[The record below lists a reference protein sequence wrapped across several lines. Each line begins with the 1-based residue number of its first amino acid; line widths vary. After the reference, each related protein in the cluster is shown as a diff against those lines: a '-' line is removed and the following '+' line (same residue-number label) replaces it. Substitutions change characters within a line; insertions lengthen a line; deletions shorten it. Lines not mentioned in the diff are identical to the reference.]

1 VRGEEYAKA
10 ACLLYQEKLV
20 KYGDIAENCWYF
32 FEAPVEGEGERGV
45 YNSAA
50 VDKLLLNNADAP
62 VALGELHGEFAALSS
77 WDAATLE
84 ACVDGFCE
92 RSGLGRGKVM
102 QPWRVALTGDK
113 MSPGFYDVLVVLG
126 KDEVL
131 ARVKP
136 WVERLA
142 G

>member
-1 VRGEEYAKA
+1 MDQPQA
-10 ACLLYQEKLV
+10 ADAASSV
-20 KYGDIAENCWYF
+20 PTDVPTVGKYN
-32 FEAPVEGEGERGV
+32 P
-45 YNSAA
+45 AA

-62 VALGELHGEFAALSS
+62 KALGDLYTQFESVTN

-84 ACVDGFCE
+84 QTVDAFCE
-92 RSGLGRGKVM
+92 ASGLGRGKVM

-113 MSPGFYDVLVVLG
+113 MSPGFYDLLVVLG

-142 G
+142 RS